1 MKMVML
7 MYLEEDER
15 CAAQLLDKFAVASF
29 TRIPVEGHGPGGS
42 SGWYGSTSPYR
53 SQLTFTFVEDEVASE
68 LVAAVSSCSGVA
80 DPGHPIRAAI
90 FDVEEFV
97 TAETLNTGEET

>member
-15 CAAQLLDKFAVASF
+15 CAARLLEKFAVASF
-29 TRIPVEGHGPGGS
+29 TRIPVEGHGPGGK

-53 SQLTFTFVEDEVASE
+53 SQLAFTFVEDDVASD
-68 LVAAVSSCSGVA
+68 LVEAVSSCSDVA
-80 DPGHPIRAAI
+80 DPGHPIRAAM

-97 TAETLNTGEET
+97 TAETRTRGENT